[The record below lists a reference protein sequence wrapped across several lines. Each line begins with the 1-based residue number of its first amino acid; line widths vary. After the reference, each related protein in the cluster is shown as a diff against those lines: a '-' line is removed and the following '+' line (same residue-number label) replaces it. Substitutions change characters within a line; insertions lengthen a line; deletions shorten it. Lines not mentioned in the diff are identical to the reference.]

1 MAKKIKKEE
10 EEKEEVLTL
19 ELLNKKIIKLEKK
32 QKELEAELKTKARRS
47 NILFR

>member
-10 EEKEEVLTL
+10 EKVEVLTL

-32 QKELEAELKTKARRS
+32 
-47 NILFR
+47 

>member
-10 EEKEEVLTL
+10 EKVEVLTL